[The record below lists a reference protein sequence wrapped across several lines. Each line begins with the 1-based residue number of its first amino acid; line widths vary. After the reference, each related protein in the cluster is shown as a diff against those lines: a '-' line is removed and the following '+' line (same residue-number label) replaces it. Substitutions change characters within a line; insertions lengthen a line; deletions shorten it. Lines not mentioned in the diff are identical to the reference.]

1 MLFAASSL
9 GFPLL
14 QIQSRV
20 GKGFGG
26 GDKRLGSS
34 TVRQHLCFWPA
45 ADQTVVFVVVVF
57 ERANVWKVCGGTLR
71 PSVTH
76 TNWFCSLAWN
86 SGSGGGGR
94 LQVIDRW
101 RMKTELRLKQE
112 TGQRATTGAKFCLSA
127 LGSGPQVPDWF
138 GIRAGC
144 ELEVYQEQTELLGSV
159 WMLVLVNL
167 LCPMLIFPTCCSSMW
182 KH

>member
-45 ADQTVVFVVVVF
+45 ADQTVVFVVVVCARMQKF
-57 ERANVWKVCGGTLR
+57 GKFVGKLWGRVSHTLIGFAVWRETAAAAAAAGCRWLTGDVWRQSSDWSRR
-71 PSVTH
+71 P
-76 TNWFCSLAWN
+76 
-86 SGSGGGGR
+86 GR
-94 LQVIDRW
+94 
-101 RMKTELRLKQE
+101 
-112 TGQRATTGAKFCLSA
+112 GQRPVQSFVCLPWVRGHRSLIG
-127 LGSGPQVPDWF
+127 LGSGLDVSWKFIRNKLSCLALF
-138 GIRAGC
+138 GC
-144 ELEVYQEQTELLGSV
+144 
-159 WMLVLVNL
+159 
-167 LCPMLIFPTCCSSMW
+167 
-182 KH
+182 